1 MVTKQGVYI
10 NIQSIDFIRV
20 IHDLA
25 PGYQV
30 DAYPKYAGFIKD
42 KYIPLEL
49 VEYNSLLICLSNL
62 RTMTFTTP
70 KETYISYPANTK
82 MTVHINKDNVSIVNP
97 SDNFE
102 PDLFTVRFMSGAI
115 LYTYDKDTIKK
126 ISSHNI

>member
-82 MTVHINKDNVSIVNP
+82 MTVHINKDNIAFVNLT
-97 SDNFE
+97 DEFE
-102 PDLFTVRFMSGAI
+102 SVYTVKFISGAI

>member
-1 MVTKQGVYI
+1 MITKQGVYI
-10 NIQSIDFIRV
+10 NPKCIDYIRV

-30 DAYPKYAGFIKD
+30 DAYPTYAAIIKD
-42 KYIPLEL
+42 TLLEL
-49 VEYNSLLICLSNL
+49 EEVEHNSLLICLTSL

-70 KETYISYPANTK
+70 EETYISYPANTK
-82 MTVHINKDNVSIVNP
+82 MTVHINKDNISIVNP
-97 SDNFE
+97 SDHFE

-126 ISSHNI
+126 ISSNNI